1 MLVLGYRADTKFI
14 RKNEDHTE
22 IIAEFEL
29 EKNQSKL
36 IPYINNLFLKMMD
49 IYF

>member
-29 EKNQSKL
+29 EKKTVETNSV
-36 IPYINNLFLKMMD
+36 IST